1 MYSSLLACS
10 FSSSRTAA
18 PAAPPDPAKL
28 AERIDT
34 HIDARLKAEKVTP
47 APRADDAEFL
57 RRAYLDLTGRIP
69 APRDV
74 HDFLAD
80 KDPDKR
86 AKLIDDL
93 LDSPRY
99 ATHFTAVWRAA
110 LLPEA
115 ASDVQAR
122 VFQPGFEAWLRL
134 KFRAN
139 TPYDKLVREL
149 LTAPIS
155 GDAKAPEPV
164 MRDPVKANALAF
176 FAVKDAKPENLAAA
190 TARVFLGVQIEC
202 AQCHDHPFG
211 RWERDQFWQTAAFF
225 SGIERQGD
233 DLFAP
238 VSDAR
243 RREITIPNTKR
254 TQPATFLD
262 NTEPKWAAD
271 TNPRVV
277 LADWVTAKSNP
288 FFARATA
295 NRVWGHLFGRGI
307 VDPVDDF
314 NEANKPSH
322 PELLDDLAK
331 ALAEADFDLKF
342 LIRAVCRTKA
352 YQRTSART
360 RASQDDPHLFARMA
374 VKGMTGEQLFDS
386 LALATGY
393 REPGGRNTARDRFL
407 AQFALRGH
415 TTEPETSITQALAL
429 MNGRFL
435 NQVTSAEG
443 SPTLVA
449 VCETPGMT
457 TPTRIEALYLAALS
471 RKPTAK
477 ELDRMAKFVAEAGS
491 ARTTE
496 PPERRVLGA
505 AELGGVS
512 AESLGEPRTQVR
524 GCHTGGVPVANP
536 ARKCGGATPA
546 GYNIP
551 HGDHT
556 PQGITPH
563 TGISHPAGDHTPYG
577 DHTPALACGVRQQ
590 GASHVLRPAKLPS
603 RIRGDCWREL
613 ASRARRAR
621 GR

>member
-1 MYSSLLACS
+1 MRVTVAGLLALLVAHPAPVG
-10 FSSSRTAA
+10 AA
-18 PAAPPDPAKL
+18 DGPDPAEL
-28 AERIDT
+28 AKT
-34 HIDARLKAEKVTP
+34 IDAHLDARQKAENVTP
-47 APRADDAEFL
+47 ALPADDAEFL

-69 APRDV
+69 SPHDV

-93 LDSPRY
+93 LDAPRY
-99 ATHFTAVWRAA
+99 ATHFASVWRAA

-115 ASDVQAR
+115 ASDAQAR

-155 GDAKAPEPV
+155 GDPKAPEV
-164 MRDPVKANALAF
+164 VLRDPLKPNALAF

-225 SGIERQGD
+225 AGVERQGD

-238 VSDAR
+238 VSEIR

-254 TQPATFLD
+254 TLYATFLD
-262 NTEPKWAAD
+262 GDAPKWTAD
-271 TNPRVV
+271 VNPRTV
-277 LADWVTAKSNP
+277 LADWVIAKSNP

-307 VDPVDDF
+307 VNPVDDF
-314 NEANKPSH
+314 SEANKPSH
-322 PELLDDLAK
+322 PELLDDLAR
-331 ALAEADFDLKF
+331 ALCGADFDLKF
-342 LIRAVCRTKA
+342 LIRAICRTKA

-360 RASQDDPHLFARMA
+360 HPSQDDPRPFARMA
-374 VKGMTGEQLFDS
+374 VKGMTGEQLYDS

-393 REPGGRNTARDRFL
+393 REPGGRTTQRDRFL

-415 TTEPETSITQALAL
+415 ATEPETSITQALTL

-435 NQVTSAEG
+435 NTVTSAEG

-457 TPTRIEALYLAALS
+457 TPRRIEALYVAALG
-471 RKPTAK
+471 RRPTAK
-477 ELDRMAKFVAEAGS
+477 ELDRMAKFVADGGTGKEA
-491 ARTTE
+491 
-496 PPERRVLGA
+496 ERLADVFWVL
-505 AELGGVS
+505 LNS
-512 AESLGEPRTQVR
+512 AEFRLN
-524 GCHTGGVPVANP
+524 H
-536 ARKCGGATPA
+536 
-546 GYNIP
+546 
-551 HGDHT
+551 
-556 PQGITPH
+556 
-563 TGISHPAGDHTPYG
+563 
-577 DHTPALACGVRQQ
+577 
-590 GASHVLRPAKLPS
+590 
-603 RIRGDCWREL
+603 
-613 ASRARRAR
+613 
-621 GR
+621 

>member
-1 MYSSLLACS
+1 MRRLVALGFALIVTGVAS
-10 FSSSRTAA
+10 
-18 PAAPPDPAKL
+18 AAPPDPAKL
-28 AERIDT
+28 AERIDA
-34 HIDARLKAEKVTP
+34 HIDARLNAEKVTP
-47 APRADDAEFL
+47 APQADDAEFL

-69 APRDV
+69 SPRDV

-80 KDPDKR
+80 KNPDKR
-86 AKLIDDL
+86 AKLIDEL
-93 LDSPRY
+93 LDTPRY
-99 ATHFTAVWRAA
+99 ATHFAAVWRAA

-115 ASDVQAR
+115 AADGQAR
-122 VFQPGFEAWLRL
+122 VFQPGFEGWLRL
-134 KFRAN
+134 KFRSN

-155 GDAKAPEPV
+155 NDPQSPEAV
-164 MRDPVKANALAF
+164 LRDPTKPNALAF

-262 NTEPKWAAD
+262 NTEPKWTAD
-271 TNPRVV
+271 TNPRTV

-342 LIRAVCRTKA
+342 LIRAMCRTKA
-352 YQRTSART
+352 YQRTSAQT
-360 RASQDDPHLFARMA
+360 HASQADPRRFARMA

-386 LALATGY
+386 LAFATGY
-393 REPGGRNTARDRFL
+393 REPGGRTAQRDRFL
-407 AQFALRGH
+407 TQFALRGH
-415 TTEPETSITQALAL
+415 ATEPETSITQALTL

-435 NQVTSAEG
+435 NTVTSVEG
-443 SPTLVA
+443 SPTLLA
-449 VCETPGMT
+449 VYETPGMT
-457 TPTRIEALYLAALS
+457 MPERIEALYLAALS
-471 RKPTAK
+471 RRPTAK
-477 ELDRMAKFVAEAGS
+477 ELDRMAKFIADGGTGKAS
-491 ARTTE
+491 
-496 PPERRVLGA
+496 ERLADVFWVLLNSV
-505 AELGGVS
+505 EFRLN
-512 AESLGEPRTQVR
+512 
-524 GCHTGGVPVANP
+524 H
-536 ARKCGGATPA
+536 
-546 GYNIP
+546 
-551 HGDHT
+551 
-556 PQGITPH
+556 
-563 TGISHPAGDHTPYG
+563 
-577 DHTPALACGVRQQ
+577 
-590 GASHVLRPAKLPS
+590 
-603 RIRGDCWREL
+603 
-613 ASRARRAR
+613 
-621 GR
+621 